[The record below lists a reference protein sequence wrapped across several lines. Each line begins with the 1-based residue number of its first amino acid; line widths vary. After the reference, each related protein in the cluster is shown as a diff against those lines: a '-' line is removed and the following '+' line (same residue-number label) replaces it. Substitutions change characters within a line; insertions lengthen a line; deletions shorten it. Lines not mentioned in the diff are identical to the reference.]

1 MHELQPFREVAGPR
15 RQKGMATLMV
25 AMVLLAILTVI
36 VLASTNVALFE
47 QKTSTN
53 ENRQRLADQVAKVS
67 LGLGVEYI
75 KAHIANAASSELSGW
90 LAPNTLRWLPCSG
103 VAGYDDNSMAPL
115 GDGSAHPCMA
125 EPDPLRR
132 AELYFYSFNDDATTD
147 DTLVAYQT
155 LVPAAAR
162 IEAVGGAA
170 GFAAGS
176 KVRALMCRLD
186 TTLVNASGDPQP
198 RCAATPAAGSLNRIA
213 VTFVS
218 SAELPGEGA
227 AAVVKETWASFTSST
242 ITSTVPLVASG
253 SVEGVGN
260 VTIVPDPN
268 GAGTGLPVSVWSA
281 EDADVDKTAG
291 GSAASVSSC
300 QLGDFLNKPY
310 RDHGAAPTSESALKT
325 VCPTDNNACGC
336 PAAHLGGSDFLSG
349 KVPGG
354 GAANACCER
363 GDILDVDGGKG
374 SPKPIPDILF
384 FPGAGMDRITGEAP
398 NTAESNASAESDDSL
413 FEWVFGV
420 SDESVSTRE
429 GGTGLTLSNCGA
441 GMDENCAIWNLTNP
455 DRLNAQSVTCAQLN
469 LIGAEASGLYYVTD
483 SPCTLPAQIGSPAAP
498 AIVVVTDDA
507 RLNSTLVFGMLFVRS
522 DNKDAFIRATGNA
535 MVFGSIVVEGDT
547 DIAGGLTV
555 VHDPVSVGSV
565 GKRLPRDTRL
575 GRVSGSWLDTDRG
588 GF

>member
-1 MHELQPFREVAGPR
+1 MQTRQTFRAPASPR
-15 RQKGMATLMV
+15 RQAGMATLMV
-25 AMVLLAILTVI
+25 ALVLLAILTVI
-36 VLASTNVALFE
+36 ILASTNVALFE
-47 QKTSTN
+47 QKTATN

-67 LGLGVEYI
+67 LGLGVEYL
-75 KAHIANAASSELSGW
+75 KAHIVDVSSAELSGW

-103 VAGYDDNSMAPL
+103 VAGYDDNTMANL
-115 GDGSAHPCMA
+115 ADGSAHPCMA
-125 EPDPLRR
+125 EPNPLRR
-132 AELYFYSFNDDATTD
+132 AELYFYSFNDDETTD
-147 DTLVAYQT
+147 DTVLGYRS

-162 IEAVGGAA
+162 IEAVGGTA
-170 GFAAGS
+170 GFEAGAR
-176 KVRALMCRLD
+176 VRALLCRLD
-186 TTLVNASGDPQP
+186 TTLVNGSGDPQP
-198 RCAATPAAGSLNRIA
+198 ACAATPDADSLNRVA
-213 VTFVS
+213 VTLVS
-218 SAELPGEGA
+218 SAQLPNEGA
-227 AAVVKETWASFTSST
+227 AALVKETWASFTSQST
-242 ITSTVPLVASG
+242 TSTVPLVASG

-310 RDHGAAPTSESALKT
+310 RDHGDLPTSEDALKT
-325 VCPTDNNACGC
+325 VCPSDNTACGC

-374 SPKPIPDILF
+374 SPKPIPDIRF
-384 FPGAGMDRITGEAP
+384 FPGAGMDRIVGEAP
-398 NTAESNASAESDDSL
+398 DTVESNASAESDDSL

-420 SDESVSTRE
+420 SDESISTRE

-441 GMDENCAIWNLTNP
+441 GGGENCAIWNLTNP
-455 DRLNAQSVTCAQLN
+455 DRLNAQSVTCAQFN
-469 LIGAEASGLYYVTD
+469 LIGAEASGLYYITD
-483 SPCTLPAQIGSPAAP
+483 SPCTLPGQVGSPGAP
-498 AIVVVTDDA
+498 AIVVVSDDA
-507 RLNSTLVFGMLFVRS
+507 RLNNTTVYGMLFVRS
-522 DNKDAFIRATGNA
+522 DDKDAYVRATGNA

-547 DIAGGLTV
+547 DLSGSLTV
-555 VHDPVSVGSV
+555 VHDPVKVGGV
-565 GKRLPRDTRL
+565 GKKLPRDTRL

>member
-1 MHELQPFREVAGPR
+1 
-15 RQKGMATLMV
+15 
-25 AMVLLAILTVI
+25 
-36 VLASTNVALFE
+36 
-47 QKTSTN
+47 
-53 ENRQRLADQVAKVS
+53 
-67 LGLGVEYI
+67 VEYL
-75 KAHIANAASSELSGW
+75 KAHIVDVASAELSGW

-103 VAGYDDNSMAPL
+103 VAGYDDNTMANL
-115 GDGSAHPCMA
+115 ADGSAHPCMA
-125 EPDPLRR
+125 EPNPLRR
-132 AELYFYSFNDDATTD
+132 AELYFYSFNDDETTD
-147 DTLVAYQT
+147 DTLIGYT
-155 LVPAAAR
+155 SLVPAAAR
-162 IEAVGGAA
+162 IDAVGGAA
-170 GFAAGS
+170 AFQAGAR
-176 KVRALMCRLD
+176 VRALLCRLD
-186 TTLVNASGDPQP
+186 TTLVNGSGDPQP
-198 RCAATPAAGSLNRIA
+198 ACAATPDPDSLNRVA

-218 SAELPGEGA
+218 SAQLPNEGA
-227 AAVVKETWASFTSST
+227 AALVKETWASFTAQST
-242 ITSTVPLVASG
+242 TSTVPLVASG

-268 GAGTGLPVSVWSA
+268 GAGIGLPVSIWSA

-310 RDHGAAPTSESALKT
+310 RDQGDLPTAEDALKT
-325 VCPTDNNACGC
+325 ACPTDNNACGC

-374 SPKPIPDILF
+374 SPKPIPDIRF
-384 FPGAGMDRITGEAP
+384 FPGAGMDHIAGEAP

-420 SDESVSTRE
+420 SDESISTRE

-441 GMDENCAIWNLTNP
+441 GLSQNCAIWNLTSP
-455 DRLNAQSVTCAQLN
+455 DRLNAQSVTCAQFN

-483 SPCTLPAQIGSPAAP
+483 SPCTLPKQVGSPGAP
-498 AIVVVTDDA
+498 AIVVVNDDA
-507 RLNSTLVFGMLFVRS
+507 RLNNTTVYGMLFVRS
-522 DNKDAFIRATGNA
+522 DDKDAFVRATGNA
-535 MVFGSIVVEGDT
+535 MVFGSVIVEGDT
-547 DIAGGLTV
+547 DLSGSLTV
-555 VHDPVSVGSV
+555 VHDPVKVGAV
-565 GKRLPRDTRL
+565 NKKLPRDTRL